1 MNFVNLCLI
10 EILNPDR
17 ILRKN
22 LLCRKDVRFVTD
34 SKNSLRVPL
43 RHRGEFVV
51 AWSLLVS
58 TPILHQFG
66 GELHG
71 EAWRYMLREAP
82 GFLAPGG
89 FVGIYGASWRYETG
103 SGAPIPSFIYPY
115 LSLVFSDLPGM
126 PFSWQAPPC
135 NGIYCSTGAGVKQ

>member
-1 MNFVNLCLI
+1 VNL
-10 EILNPDR
+10 LNLCSITIFKPDR
-17 ILRKN
+17 IAIKKA
-22 LLCRKDVRFVTD
+22 LLLKGVYPVTD
-34 SKNSLRVPL
+34 RKNSLRVPL
-43 RHRGEFVV
+43 RHRGEFVVV

-103 SGAPIPSFIYPY
+103 SGVPIPSFIYLN
-115 LSLVFSDLPGM
+115 LSLNLQVRNRYII
-126 PFSWQAPPC
+126 A
-135 NGIYCSTGAGVKQ
+135 